1 MGITTKDSPVLYI
14 FINCRTKATGATRKS
29 LTQPPPRPGAQGEGP
44 TGTVLRAQLRGPCS
58 VNGDA
63 NQTKETSLPLSP
75 SLYVNK
81 EHIRKML
88 QKLYSATGK
97 ESITKNMFLRKK
109 KSETTGEKGMHS
121 VSPGGPVL
129 KAWEV

>member
-1 MGITTKDSPVLYI
+1 MEMQT
-14 FINCRTKATGATRKS
+14 
-29 LTQPPPRPGAQGEGP
+29 
-44 TGTVLRAQLRGPCS
+44 
-58 VNGDA
+58 
-63 NQTKETSLPLSP
+63 QTKETFLPLSP

-109 KSETTGEKGMHS
+109 KSETTGEKGMGRFSFHT
-121 VSPGGPVL
+121 P
-129 KAWEV
+129 EI